1 MVDLVSLCISSDPQE
16 EADLQ
21 GRDLDRV
28 NLRPGAQGSEHTGG
42 ALQLHA
48 QQNGCWRAT
57 RPLPQ
62 LPGGGP
68 APPQPPSG
76 TPRRLDRNRV
86 WWGHLPSSQCTS
98 YQHRPNPEP
107 GAWSDGGDRLGTSKS
122 QQVLGELS
130 QESQHTR
137 RGLLERVG
145 RDGIHLISLK

>member
-1 MVDLVSLCISSDPQE
+1 M
-16 EADLQ
+16 AA
-21 GRDLDRV
+21 G
-28 NLRPGAQGSEHTGG
+28 
-42 ALQLHA
+42 
-48 QQNGCWRAT
+48 RAT
-57 RPLPQ
+57 QPLPQ

-68 APPQPPSG
+68 APPRPPSG
-76 TPRRLDRNRV
+76 TPRRLDRNRF

-137 RGLLERVG
+137 RGLLEGVG
-145 RDGIHLISLK
+145 RDGVHLISEMKTFPHALRRLRTQWSLGGMGRKHGGVHTGQATPLCLSFPMRIVKI